1 MRKNGTNVADTNS
14 RFSVPNRHGVI
25 DGHLIGALNLFVELA
40 PNDYVE
46 LMWATTNSAT
56 TIQYIGPQTGP
67 VRPATPSAIVTVSL
81 ASVPSNQGV

>member
-14 RFSVPNRHGVI
+14 QFSVPNRHGGV

-67 VRPATPSAIVTVSL
+67 TRPAAPSVIVTVSL
-81 ASVPSNQGV
+81 ASIPST